1 LFIKVQLSM
10 KAKEIAPDIYWVG
23 AIDSQIRNFH
33 GYLTQKGTTYNAY
46 LIIDEKIT
54 LIDTVKDTHTD
65 EMMSRISDIIDPSKI
80 DVIICNHV
88 EPDHSGSM
96 PAVLKH
102 CPNATVVTGPTG
114 EKGLNMHYN
123 NNWNYHIVK
132 SGDTYSIGKR
142 SCQFVL
148 TPMVHWPD
156 NMVFYI
162 PEEKI
167 LFSNDS
173 FGQHYATPQRFD
185 DEVVKDFALFE
196 AKKYYANIVL
206 PYSGQVKKELEAVSE
221 FDISMICTSHGVIWR
236 SYIPEII
243 ELYKEWAH
251 NVTQKKVV
259 IAYDTM
265 WKTTEKMARTIY
277 EAFDEKGYD
286 IKIMDLQVNHESD
299 VMTEIIDA
307 EYICV
312 GSPTLNSEM
321 MANVAKFLTYMRGLA
336 PKDGR
341 KAIAFGSYGWN
352 AKSVPHIEQYFK
364 DSNFDVVLSLNQQ
377 YRPTEE
383 DLESIKA
390 QTINVLS

>member
-1 LFIKVQLSM
+1 M
-10 KAKEIAPDIYWVG
+10 KAVEITKDIYWVG
-23 AIDSQIRNFH
+23 AIDSHVRNFH

-46 LIIDEKIT
+46 LILDEKIT

-65 EMMSRISDIIDPSKI
+65 EMMSRISDVIDPSKI
-80 DVIICNHV
+80 DVVICNHV

-96 PAVLKH
+96 PAVLEH
-102 CPNATVVTGPTG
+102 CPNATVVTCPNGK
-114 EKGLNMHYN
+114 KGLEMHYQG
-123 NNWNYHIVK
+123 NWNYHIVK
-132 SGDTYSIGKR
+132 SGDTFSIGKR
-142 SCQFVL
+142 SCNFVL

-156 NMVFYI
+156 NMIFYM

-173 FGQHYATPQRFD
+173 FGQHYATSERFD
-185 DEVVKDFALFE
+185 DEVIKDFALFE

-206 PYSGQVKKELEAVSE
+206 PYSNQVKKELESASQ

-236 SYIPEII
+236 SYIPEI
-243 ELYKEWAH
+243 LSHYKEWSH
-251 NVTQKKVV
+251 NMTKKKVV

-265 WKTTEKMARTIY
+265 WKTTEKMATAIY
-277 EAFDEKGYD
+277 EAFETKGYE
-286 IKIMDLQVNHESD
+286 IKIHNLQVSHESD
-299 VMTEIIDA
+299 IMTEIIDA

-312 GSPTLNSEM
+312 GSPTLNSEI

-352 AKSVPHIEQYFK
+352 AKSVAHIEQYFK
-364 DSNFDVVLSLNQQ
+364 ESNFDVELSFNQQ
-377 YRPTEE
+377 YRPTKENLQ
-383 DLESIKA
+383 DIKE
-390 QTINVLS
+390 QIINHLP